1 MKGFNTQDYLNC
13 AGARWYINPKLKYQ
27 EGGEMRFLTIL
38 LALAPLMEAAAP
50 NLSDQFYNAIRADD
64 RPGVAKL
71 LSGDAAS
78 VTTRDSR
85 GNTPLMYAAA
95 VGSVDMMRQLIAAGS
110 DVNAKNN
117 FDSTALMWCSNDLQK
132 VRLLLDKGADV
143 NAHSKQGRTPLV
155 IAAAHHGNIEVIRL
169 LIK

>member
-1 MKGFNTQDYLNC
+1 
-13 AGARWYINPKLKYQ
+13 
-27 EGGEMRFLTIL
+27 MRLLAVL

-95 VGSVDMMRQLIAAGS
+95 VGSLDMMRQLIPAAA

-117 FDSTALMWCSNDLQK
+117 FDSTPLMWCTNHLQK
-132 VRLLLDKGADV
+132 LRPLLHKRPDL
-143 NAHSKQGRTPLV
+143 TPPSPPPPP
-155 IAAAHHGNIEVIRL
+155 
-169 LIK
+169 

>member
-1 MKGFNTQDYLNC
+1 
-13 AGARWYINPKLKYQ
+13 
-27 EGGEMRFLTIL
+27 MRLLTVL
-38 LALAPLMEAAAP
+38 LALAPLMEAAAT
-50 NLSDQFYNAIRADD
+50 NLRDQFYNGIRADD

-95 VGSVDMMRQLIAAGS
+95 VGSVDMMRQLIAAGA

-117 FDSTALMWCSNDLQK
+117 FDSTAIMWCSNDLQK

-143 NAHSKQGRTPLV
+143 NAHSKQGRTPLANAAPHDGKIEVNRLLTNEGAELNAAGRGGARAAV
-155 IAAAHHGNIEVIRL
+155 IAAAHAHH
-169 LIK
+169 